1 MNLQG
6 LNHRL
11 LSYLQHLRSFFGL
24 LIHHFV
30 ADGGVQHVAALT
42 YTTLLSL
49 VPLMTVVLALFSV
62 FPASERMSE
71 QIEDFLFQNF
81 VPAAGEAVQQHLK
94 NFSQKAAQLT
104 GVGFVF
110 LILVALLLMSNID
123 KAFNTIWH
131 VRKSRSPL
139 AKFTVYWA
147 ILSLGPILIVVSVG
161 VTSYLVSIPL
171 IEQAQAVVMVRSKL
185 LSIMPVAISALAFSM
200 LYALVPNRSV
210 PMRHAL
216 LGGLLAALLFE
227 LSKRGFALYVTTF
240 PTYEAIYGALAVV
253 PIFLIW
259 IYLSWLVTMLGA
271 EFTYC
276 LGIYRQDWRA
286 HYHQRGGAFLLAL
299 RLLAQLRSS
308 QHQGVSMT
316 TRQLLMQIPAATEE
330 QIDETL
336 NKLYSAHLVLKADE
350 KGWALARDLR
360 QVKLSDLYHSS
371 AYVLP
376 ESGQMVGM
384 PDALRDL
391 IEGVNLTIVQT
402 MDRSLEELLNEPL
415 VESGE
420 QEPLKHF

>member
-1 MNLQG
+1 MNLQDMKQQV
-6 LNHRL
+6 LSYFQHANSFLRL
-11 LSYLQHLRSFFGL
+11 LG
-24 LIHHFV
+24 HHFV

-71 QIEDFLFQNF
+71 QIENFLFQNF

-123 KAFNTIWH
+123 KAFNAIWH
-131 VRKSRSPL
+131 ARKSRSPL

-161 VTSYLVSIPL
+161 VTSYLVSIPF

-185 LSIMPVAISALAFSM
+185 LSMMPVLISALAFSM

-259 IYLSWLVTMLGA
+259 IYLSWLVTLFGA

-276 LGIYRQDWRA
+276 LGVYRQDWKE
-286 HYHQRGGAFLLAL
+286 HFQQRGGAFLLAL
-299 RLLAQLRSS
+299 RLLAVLRVS
-308 QHQGVSMT
+308 QRQGTTMT
-316 TRQLLMQIPAATEE
+316 TRQLLVHIPGTTEE
-330 QIDETL
+330 QMDEALTQ
-336 NKLYSAHLVLKADE
+336 LYNNHLVLRSEE

-360 QVKLSDLYHSS
+360 EVKLNDLYHSA
-371 AYVLP
+371 AYAIP
-376 ESGQMVGM
+376 ESGQLVGL
-384 PDALRDL
+384 PDALRTL
-391 IEGVNLTIVQT
+391 IDELNLTLNQS
-402 MDRSLEELLNEPL
+402 MDRPLEELLVEP
-415 VESGE
+415 VGP
-420 QEPLKHF
+420 QQ

>member
-1 MNLQG
+1 MNLQDAKQT
-6 LNHRL
+6 LSSSLRHVRAFLRL
-11 LSYLQHLRSFFGL
+11 VF
-24 LIHHFV
+24 HHF
-30 ADGGVQHVAALT
+30 ATDGGIQHVAALT

-71 QIEDFLFQNF
+71 QIENFLFQNF
-81 VPAAGEAVQQHLK
+81 VPAAGEAVQEHLR
-94 NFSQKAAQLT
+94 NFSQKAAKLT

-110 LILVALLLMSNID
+110 LVLVALLLMSNID

-131 VRKSRSPL
+131 VRKPRPPL

-171 IEQAQAVVMVRSKL
+171 LEQAQAVVMVRSKL
-185 LSIMPVAISALAFSM
+185 FSMMPVLISALAFSL

-259 IYLSWLVTMLGA
+259 IYLSWLVTLLGA

-276 LGIYRQDWRA
+276 LGIYREDWQEHA
-286 HYHQRGGAFLLAL
+286 QQRGGPFLLAL
-299 RLLAQLRSS
+299 RLLGQLRDA
-308 QHQGVSMT
+308 QRQGLSMT
-316 TRQLLMQIPAATEE
+316 TRQLQSRIAGTTEE
-330 QIDETL
+330 RIEASL
-336 NKLYSAHLVLKADE
+336 SSLYNAHLVLKADE

-360 QVKLSDLYHSS
+360 QVMLKDLYQSA
-371 AYVLP
+371 AYVIPDRDELADIP
-376 ESGQMVGM
+376 MALEELLES
-384 PDALRDL
+384 L
-391 IEGVNLTIVQT
+391 NLTLEQT
-402 MDRSLEELLNEPL
+402 MDRPLEALLD
-415 VESGE
+415 E
-420 QEPLKHF
+420 QHGSAD

>member
-1 MNLQG
+1 MNPQDAKQTLTSSIRHVRAF
-6 LNHRL
+6 LRL
-11 LSYLQHLRSFFGL
+11 VF
-24 LIHHFV
+24 HHFA
-30 ADGGVQHVAALT
+30 ADGGIQHVAALT

-71 QIEDFLFQNF
+71 QIENFLFQNF
-81 VPAAGEAVQQHLK
+81 VPAAGEAVQEHLR
-94 NFSQKAAQLT
+94 NFSQKAAKLT

-110 LILVALLLMSNID
+110 LVLVALLLMSNID

-131 VRKSRSPL
+131 VRKQRPPL

-171 IEQAQAVVMVRSKL
+171 LEQAEAVVMVRSKL
-185 LSIMPVAISALAFSM
+185 FSMMPVLISALAFSL

-259 IYLSWLVTMLGA
+259 IYLSWLVTLLGA

-276 LGIYRQDWRA
+276 LGIYREDWREHA
-286 HYHQRGGAFLLAL
+286 QQRGGAFLLAL
-299 RLLAQLRSS
+299 RLLGQLSEAQR
-308 QHQGVSMT
+308 QGLSMT
-316 TRQLLMQIPAATEE
+316 TRQLQSRIPHTTEE
-330 QIDETL
+330 RIEASL
-336 NKLYSAHLVLKADE
+336 NSLYKAHLVLRADE

-360 QVKLSDLYHSS
+360 QVMLKDLYQSA
-371 AYVLP
+371 AYVIPDRDELVDIP
-376 ESGQMVGM
+376 MALGELLES
-384 PDALRDL
+384 L
-391 IEGVNLTIVQT
+391 NLTLEQS
-402 MDRSLEELLNEPL
+402 MDRPLEELLH
-415 VESGE
+415 E
-420 QEPLKHF
+420 QHGAAD